1 MIFGAAKKREAK
13 IEALQQEILPLKSVF
28 NALRRDTAM
37 IEFSL
42 DGTILE
48 GNANFCKVV
57 GYGES
62 EIKGMHHSRLCAPDY
77 TKSQEY
83 ANFWSRLRQGESF
96 SGKFRRLN
104 KRGETI
110 WLEATYFPV
119 ADSSGKASKVVKIAS
134 DVTEQVLEA
143 VHLQNIATAL
153 DRSMAMIEFD
163 VNGNVITAND
173 NFLNV
178 MGYRLEEIRG
188 QHHKIFCRDAYA
200 SSAEYRQFWE
210 RLNRGE
216 FFSGQ
221 YERAAKDGRTIWL
234 EATYN
239 PINDAKGKP
248 YRIIKFASDITQRT
262 LQQQAESK
270 SAQMAYEISLET
282 EQVSFN
288 GEKIILQTTEKMR
301 ALSEQIRMASEQVRS
316 LGSQTTEI
324 TSIVNT
330 IKEIADQTNLLA
342 LNAAIEAA
350 RAGESGRGFAVVA
363 DEVRKLAERTST
375 STLEISGMIARIQ
388 SESNM
393 VTSSMESSLSEVEEG
408 VHFANGAG
416 VAIQQIRAGA
426 QKVVDVV
433 QQFSTTL
440 KA

>member
-1 MIFGAAKKREAK
+1 MFGSAKKLEAK
-13 IEALQQEILPLKSVF
+13 IDALQQEMLPLKAVF
-28 NALRRDTAM
+28 EALRRNAAM
-37 IEFSL
+37 VEFSL
-42 DGTILE
+42 DGTIIE
-48 GNANFCKVV
+48 ANANFCKVV
-57 GYGES
+57 GYS
-62 EIKGMHHSRLCAPDY
+62 EAEIRGMHHSRLCDPDY

-96 SGKFRRLN
+96 SGKFRRVN
-104 KRGETI
+104 RQGETI

-119 ADSSGKASKVVKIAS
+119 ADSSGGTGKVVKIAS

-143 VHLQNIATAL
+143 EHLQNMATAL

-163 VNGNVITAND
+163 MNGNVITAND
-173 NFLNV
+173 NFLRV

-188 QHHKIFCRDAYA
+188 QHHRKFCREAYA
-200 SSAEYRQFWE
+200 ASPEYGQFWE

-216 FFSGQ
+216 YFSGQ
-221 YERAAKDGRTIWL
+221 YERVAKDGQTVWL

-239 PINDAKGKP
+239 PINDANGKP
-248 YRIIKFASDITQRT
+248 YRVIKFASDITQRT
-262 LQQQAESK
+262 LQHQAESK

-282 EQVSFN
+282 EQVSSN

-301 ALSEQIRMASEQVRS
+301 ALSEQIRVSSEQVKE
-316 LGSQTTEI
+316 LGARTSQI

-363 DEVRKLAERTST
+363 DEVRKLAERTSG
-375 STLEISGMIARIQ
+375 STEEISGMITRIQ
-388 SESNM
+388 SESNS
-393 VTSSMESSLSEVEEG
+393 VTSSMENSLVEVEEG
-408 VHFANGAG
+408 VHLANGAG

-433 QQFSTTL
+433 QQFSSTL